1 MKILGLEVY
10 DYRNYKT
17 ASLNFDKNLNVL
29 KGDNAQGKTNLC
41 EAIYFFAIGRSTR
54 TNKEKEVIN
63 FEKDKAKITLLFE
76 KKFTKRKIE
85 IIFSKTKK
93 KTILINGI
101 PIKKMGELLGEFNA
115 VYFSPD
121 ELKLI
126 KESPEER
133 RRFMDM
139 DISQTSKNYF
149 YNLSRY
155 EKILMSRNKLLKEE
169 FNKDIIK
176 ETLPIWNEQLASI
189 GAKIIVERIKF
200 LDSLS
205 KYAKLAHEYLS
216 SNKEELVL
224 EYQGVKENTYEEIK
238 NELLKKLEKNI
249 EKDISLGYTTVG
261 PHRDDIKILLNNVE
275 VKSFGSQGQKRTAAL
290 SMKLAELEI
299 IKNQTGELPI
309 LILDDVFSELDKSRR
324 EKLLNFCKKTQT
336 IISTNDF
343 EEKVKAK
350 CFTIQN
356 GQVYN

>member
-1 MKILGLEVY
+1 MRILSLDVF
-10 DYRNYKT
+10 DFRNYKT

-29 KGDNAQGKTNLC
+29 IGNNAQGKTNLC

-63 FEKDKAKITLLFE
+63 FEKDKAKIVLTFE
-76 KKFTKRKIE
+76 RKYTKRKIE

-126 KESPEER
+126 KDSPEER

-155 EKILMSRNKLLKEE
+155 DKILQSRNKLLKEE
-169 FNKDIIK
+169 FNKEIIK
-176 ETLPIWNEQLASI
+176 QTLPIWNEQLASI
-189 GAKIIVERIKF
+189 GAKIIFERIKF
-200 LDSLS
+200 LNNLS
-205 KYAKLAHEYLS
+205 SYAKLAHEYLS
-216 SNKEELVL
+216 SSSEELTL
-224 EYQGVKENTYEEIK
+224 EYQGINKPSIAEIK
-238 NELLKKLEKNI
+238 NEILLKLEKNI

-261 PHRDDIKILLNNVE
+261 PHRDDIKINLNGTD
-275 VKSFGSQGQKRTAAL
+275 VKSYGSQGQKRTAAL

-299 IKNQTGELPI
+299 IKQETGELPI

-324 EKLLNFCKKTQT
+324 TKLINFCKKTQT

-343 EEKVKAK
+343 EKNVKAK
-350 CFTIQN
+350 TFVIQN
-356 GQVYN
+356 GSVIN